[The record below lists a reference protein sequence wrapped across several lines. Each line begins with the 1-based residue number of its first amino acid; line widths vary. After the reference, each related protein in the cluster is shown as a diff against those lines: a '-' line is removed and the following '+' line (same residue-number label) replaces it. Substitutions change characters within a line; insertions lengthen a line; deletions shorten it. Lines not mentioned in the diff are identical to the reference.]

1 MEKLPQLP
9 PPSAEGGILSPQK
22 PVNLLPE
29 VPMQQTR
36 KLTER
41 ETKDCE
47 VIGRCSNATLFGFF
61 KIYNERVAGVKK
73 YSNHGKLQDWSF

>member
-1 MEKLPQLP
+1 MPQLP
-9 PPSAEGGILSPQK
+9 PPPAEGGILSPQK

-29 VPMQQTR
+29 VPMQQSR

-47 VIGRCSNATLFGFF
+47 VIGRCCYKKTFVEFF
-61 KIYNERVAGVKK
+61 KILNVKVVGV
-73 YSNHGKLQDWSF
+73 YLYDVIS